1 MATVAEPL
9 SLFYPLHPL
18 FRSPCCLTDDSSTT
32 SSHKSVELINKLA
45 PLVKPMVLEW
55 EQISC
60 IYNTAKGSKN
70 VLTVSVTHE

>member
-1 MATVAEPL
+1 MRERMHCDPL
-9 SLFYPLHPL
+9 ACLPALPLLPL
-18 FRSPCCLTDDSSTT
+18 PVPPDDISTT

-45 PLVKPMVLEW
+45 PLVKPMLLEW

-70 VLTVSVTHE
+70 VLTVSG